1 MCAVFADYVR
11 SNKLLILRVLAV
23 TKNENKV
30 LGFSGGKCYINLVAC
45 DRVPAAC
52 HRISYFIF
60 FYGSRES
67 VSVIHTKENISA
79 GIKTINRAVYAE
91 ETVMSAAFA
100 IFGFVVNSAAF
111 EFDFSDA

>member
-52 HRISYFIF
+52 YRISCFIF

-79 GIKTINRAVYAE
+79 SIKTINRAVYAE